1 MAEYIER
8 EALVYE
14 LKEEHEFII
23 NNPEIR
29 KQTKWRE
36 ALCYNRTLKAVYK
49 QPAADVVEVVHGEWL
64 EVKPYCIFECSN
76 CEYEWYLTNLQG
88 HPLLNDANYCPNCGA
103 KMDAERKCEDDKI
116 H

>member
-14 LKEEHEFII
+14 LKEEHEFIM

-49 QPAADVVEVVHGEWL
+49 QPAADVVEVVRCKECAFRGDLGDCECWDSPLGEAGL
-64 EVKPYCIFECSN
+64 FTDDDFYCS
-76 CEYEWYLTNLQG
+76 YG
-88 HPLLNDANYCPNCGA
+88 
-103 KMDAERKCEDDKI
+103 ERRSDDD
-116 H
+116 